1 MKSEHNTF
9 GHQGAM
15 RTCWVFDK
23 GFDLFQIKSGPAAGT
38 FVPLAS
44 IVVTDQSGV
53 EMKVLLWR
61 RAALW
66 VLTVCPG
73 DILLISGKVQH
84 RWPAVWRRSSCLL

>member
-1 MKSEHNTF
+1 MCQIFNVIS
-9 GHQGAM
+9 
-15 RTCWVFDK
+15 
-23 GFDLFQIKSGPAAGT
+23 DLLQIKSGPAAGT

-44 IVVTDQSGV
+44 IVVTDQSAV

-73 DILLISGKVQH
+73 HILLISGK
-84 RWPAVWRRSSCLL
+84 A

>member
-1 MKSEHNTF
+1 M
-9 GHQGAM
+9 
-15 RTCWVFDK
+15 
-23 GFDLFQIKSGPAAGT
+23 LQIKSGPAAGT

-66 VLTVCPG
+66 VLTVYPG
-73 DILLISGKVQH
+73 DILLISGKVRH
-84 RWPAVWRRSSCLL
+84 YRSAVRRWGL